1 LVYQNKRHKSN
12 LLAKIDAFDRKA
24 ETSFLSPQEEEL
36 RHHLK
41 GQFNK
46 LLRER
51 RYIGSNDQNNKV
63 VATG

>member
-1 LVYQNKRHKSN
+1 
-12 LLAKIDAFDRKA
+12 LAKIDAFDRKA